1 MWAGGHV
8 ATKLPLII
16 GTPALRRTSVL
27 AAERKTGRSGELL
40 VVRFRHEYLQ
50 HRRTTIVERQD
61 VVYMAPGPSVP
72 EPAGDHVEPAPPGGW
87 ADRIAPGPVTL
98 FRFSAVTCNAHRIHY
113 DAGYARTVEGY
124 PGLVVH
130 GPLTA
135 LLLAGS
141 VPRHTRLEPE
151 EFSFRA
157 VAPLFA
163 DLPCTLTGAPKG
175 PEVELTA
182 VRNDGRTAMRA
193 TARTKSTEK
202 KSI

>member
-8 ATKLPLII
+8 ATRLPLII

-40 VVRFRHEYLQ
+40 VVRFGHTYLQ

-61 VVYMAPGPSVP
+61 VVYMAPGPPVP
-72 EPAGDHVEPAPPGGW
+72 EPVGDHAEPAPPGGW
-87 ADRIAPGPVTL
+87 ADRISPGPVTL
-98 FRFSAVTCNAHRIHY
+98 FRFSAVTFNAHRIHY

-135 LLLAGS
+135 MLLAGS
-141 VPRHTRLEPE
+141 VPRHTGREPE

-175 PEVELTA
+175 PELELTA

-193 TARTKSTEK
+193 TARTKSPK
-202 KSI
+202 IKSI